1 MPRIL
6 LVRHGQSEWNAE
18 GRWQGQ
24 ADIAL
29 SDLGRAQARAA
40 TTKIGS
46 FDVIASS
53 TLMRAAETAYIISSE
68 LGIGPIVPVPELIE
82 RSAGE
87 WSGLTKV
94 DIERDWPGYL
104 EAEKRPPNYESD
116 DELWARIEAG
126 MQVVAELL
134 PGNGDEALVV
144 AHGGLIYLL
153 EDRVGVRRGRIPNL
167 GALWVDVA
175 NDGTLSAGERV
186 ELIDEGE
193 LSTSQSSDIL

>member
-40 TTKIGS
+40 SAKLGA

-53 TLMRAAETAYIISSE
+53 TLMRAAETAYLISTE

-87 WSGLTKV
+87 WSGLTKT
-94 DIERDWPGYL
+94 DIEREWPGYL
-104 EAEKRPPNYESD
+104 EAEKRPPGYESD
-116 DELWARIEAG
+116 DELWVRIEAG
-126 MQVVAELL
+126 MRVVAELL
-134 PGNGDEALVV
+134 GEHDEGLVV

-167 GALWVDVA
+167 GALWVDIA
-175 NDGTLSAGERV
+175 ADGTLSAGERV

-193 LSTSQSSDIL
+193 LSSAQSSDIL